1 MDERDFE
8 ILMALKETGNITRAA
23 DRLYITQSSLS
34 KKIQAIEK
42 ELDICLLIRSRQ
54 GVHFTPEGE
63 IVVKR
68 TSEAACLLDIMRNE
82 LNTKKGTICG
92 TLNAGISINYALY
105 KLPDILAQYRQKY
118 PLVTTHISS
127 DQSRNLY
134 LQVTKGQI
142 DLAIIRG
149 EYDWKGEKILL
160 SREKVCAIRS
170 KKDDNRSLHTLPY
183 IERKTDLQFERE
195 LAQWMREQSIQPKNN
210 GISVDNITTC
220 VEMVQ
225 RGLGWSIVPE
235 ICLKNF
241 DGIVEPLV
249 FENGEPFVRSTY
261 LMYNSNVAELPQ
273 VKAFI
278 EMLKNHK
285 EAFYV

>member
-8 ILMALKETGNITRAA
+8 LLITLKETGNITRAA
-23 DRLYITQSSLS
+23 EKLYITQSSLS

-42 ELDICLLIRSRQ
+42 ELDICLLLRSRQ
-54 GVHFTPEGE
+54 GIHFTPEGE

-68 TSEAACLLDIMRNE
+68 ASEAACILDVMRNE
-82 LNTKKGTICG
+82 LNTQKGYICG
-92 TLNAGISINYALY
+92 TLNAGVSINYALY
-105 KLPDILAQYRQKY
+105 KLPDILATYRQKY
-118 PLVTTHISS
+118 PHVTTHISS

-134 LQVTKGQI
+134 LQVTKGLI
-142 DLAIIRG
+142 DLAVIRG

-160 SREKVCAIRS
+160 SRERVCAIRS
-170 KKDDNRSLHTLPY
+170 KKHETRSLHTLPY
-183 IERKTDLQFERE
+183 IGRKTDLQFERE
-195 LAQWMREQSIQPKNN
+195 QVQWMREQNIQPKND

-220 VEMVQ
+220 VKMVQ

-235 ICLKNF
+235 ICLNDF
-241 DGIVEPLV
+241 DGIIEPLF

-261 LMYNSNVAELPQ
+261 LMYNSNVAEFPQ

-278 EMLKNHK
+278 DILKKYN
-285 EAFYV
+285 

>member
-8 ILMALKETGNITRAA
+8 ILMALKKTGNITRAA

-68 TSEAACLLDIMRNE
+68 ASEAACLMEVMRNE
-82 LNTKKGTICG
+82 LNTKKGSVCG

-105 KLPDILAQYRQKY
+105 KLPDILAAYRQQY
-118 PLVTTHISS
+118 PQVTTHISS

-160 SREKVCAIRS
+160 CREKVCAIRS
-170 KKDDNRSLHTLPY
+170 KQDEHRSLHTLPY
-183 IERKTDLQFERE
+183 IGRKTDLQFERE

-210 GISVDNITTC
+210 GITVDNITTC

-235 ICLKNF
+235 ICLKDF
-241 DGIVEPLV
+241 DGIIEPLS

-278 EMLKNHK
+278 EMLKNT
-285 EAFYV
+285 